1 MERSSSQPDP
11 PWESPYRHG
20 PAPQELS
27 QIRSERRL
35 RLVVLPA
42 LRRDFGSRCCYC
54 TGYEDEKGGV
64 ENFDVEHFRP
74 KGRKE
79 FSHLAFV
86 YSNLYYACRGCNLAK
101 GTKWPDASDEERW
114 FIDPCEEAIYP
125 EHLRITTTGE
135 ILSGLPPG
143 SYLLEV
149 FKFNKRPGVQRFLL
163 MRDFSA
169 KLRSAIR
176 AGDLREAQ
184 ALLAAFERTLILQ

>member
-1 MERSSSQPDP
+1 MENSRGQSDS
-11 PWESPYRHG
+11 PWEFPYRRE
-20 PAPQELS
+20 PASPGLS
-27 QIRSERRL
+27 EIRSYRRL
-35 RLVVLPA
+35 RLVVLSA
-42 LRRDFGSRCCYC
+42 LRRDFADRCCYC
-54 TGYEDEKGGV
+54 TGSTVEKGGE

-79 FSHLAFV
+79 FAHLVFA

-125 EHLRITTTGE
+125 EYLRITTTGE

-184 ALLAAFERTLILQ
+184 ALLAAFERTLILR